1 MKEKLAVK
9 VYRKDGTFEG
19 LYMADV
25 IKVEDGILLISIT
38 EQKNLGEK
46 PRKVGIAYPIDAL
59 LRWEVV
65 CLDDDE

>member
-1 MKEKLAVK
+1 MKQSVK
-9 VYRKDGTFEG
+9 VYRRDGSFEW
-19 LYMADV
+19 LYMADDV
-25 IKVEDGILLISIT
+25 GVEDGVLLISIT

-46 PRKVGIAYPIDAL
+46 PRKIGVAYPIDAL